1 MPVVPRSAVHLLEGL
16 TISIGEV
23 RVSAVKNVRNLG
35 AYLDCH
41 LDMSHN
47 VAILLKSCYFH
58 VYHIGQILKFLP
70 RKTIKRGVSA
80 MITSRIDYC
89 NALLYGTSGKN
100 LVKLQRLQNV
110 AAKIIVGGS
119 KYEQVTLILR
129 ELHWLPVESRIH
141 FKIMV
146 LVHRAVN
153 DTEPVYLQ
161 ELVNMYR
168 PGRSLRSQSD
178 RLLTRPRTRSRAG
191 DATFVSAAA
200 DLWNNLPLNLRLI
213 EDICSFRTAL
223 KTHYFTKHYGD

>member
-1 MPVVPRSAVHLLEGL
+1 M
-16 TISIGEV
+16 
-23 RVSAVKNVRNLG
+23 
-35 AYLDCH
+35 
-41 LDMSHN
+41 
-47 VAILLKSCYFH
+47 
-58 VYHIGQILKFLP
+58 YHIGQIRKFLP
-70 RKTIKRGVSA
+70 RKTIERGVSA
-80 MITSRIDYC
+80 MITSRINYC
-89 NALLYGTSGKN
+89 NVLLYGTSGKN

-119 KYEQVTLILR
+119 RYERVTTILR

-153 DTEPVYLQ
+153 DTGPVYLQ
-161 ELVNMYR
+161 ELVNMSR
-168 PGRSLRSQSD
+168 TGWSLRSQSD
-178 RLLTRPRTRSRAG
+178 RLLTRPRTRSRTG

-223 KTHYFTKHYGD
+223 KAHYFTKHYGD